1 VSQAVLRC
9 ARCEREAPL
18 PSTPAF
24 LLWEH
29 ADIDPRDL
37 LDEIEAHLLICPE
50 CREEERSG
58 EDIGGEG

>member
-1 VSQAVLRC
+1 MSRAVLRC
-9 ARCEREAPL
+9 ARCEREAPP
-18 PSTPAF
+18 PSTPEF
-24 LLWEH
+24 SLWEH

-58 EDIGGEG
+58 EEIGGEG